1 MSGLMEVIFQRKN
14 SSPQDKKALSQRKPV
29 PRLSVS
35 LPSLSASLPSLSARF
50 PSKPKEELSY
60 TLYLNG
66 FRLIREPF
74 FIGKLVK

>member
-1 MSGLMEVIFQRKN
+1 MPS
-14 SSPQDKKALSQRKPV
+14 LSV
-29 PRLSVS
+29 SLPRLSVS

-60 TLYLNG
+60 DLYLNG

>member
-1 MSGLMEVIFQRKN
+1 M
-14 SSPQDKKALSQRKPV
+14 LS
-29 PRLSVS
+29 LSVS
-35 LPSLSASLPSLSARF
+35 LPRLSVSLPSLSARF

-66 FRLIREPF
+66 FRLRREPF

>member
-1 MSGLMEVIFQRKN
+1 MSGLMEVISQRKH
-14 SSPQDKKALSQRKPV
+14 SSPQNKKALS
-29 PRLSVS
+29 LSV
-35 LPSLSASLPSLSARF
+35 SLPSLSARF

-74 FIGKLVK
+74 FYWKTCKIRQ

>member
-1 MSGLMEVIFQRKN
+1 MSGLMEVISQRKH
-14 SSPQDKKALSQRKPV
+14 SSPQNKKALSQRKP
-29 PRLSVS
+29 
-35 LPSLSASLPSLSARF
+35 PSLSARF

>member
-1 MSGLMEVIFQRKN
+1 MSSLMEVI
-14 SSPQDKKALSQRKPV
+14 SQRPI
-29 PRLSVS
+29 PI
-35 LPSLSASLPSLSARF
+35 
-50 PSKPKEELSY
+50 KPKEELSY

>member
-1 MSGLMEVIFQRKN
+1 M
-14 SSPQDKKALSQRKPV
+14 LS
-29 PRLSVS
+29 LSVS
-35 LPSLSASLPSLSARF
+35 LPRLSVSLPSLSARF

>member
-1 MSGLMEVIFQRKN
+1 MSGLMEVPPQRKN
-14 SSPQDKKALSQRKPV
+14 VRLRIRKPSLSV
-29 PRLSVS
+29 SLPRLSVS
-35 LPSLSASLPSLSARF
+35 LPSLSAQF

-60 TLYLNG
+60 TLYLYG